1 MTVTQK
7 NTYVGKSITHESAH
21 LHVSGKAN
29 YVDDIPEIEGTLYAG
44 LGLAEIAH
52 GKIINM
58 DLSAVWQAEGVVSVL
73 TGTELLHNNCG
84 PVVADEP
91 IIATD
96 TVSFF
101 GQVIFV
107 VVAKTYQQAQ
117 QASRLA
123 KVTYEALEPIL
134 TIEQAI
140 ARQSWILPPVQITAG
155 DANAKLAV
163 APYRLQGIAQV
174 GGQEHFYLE
183 GQICYAYPKEED
195 MLQVLCS
202 TQHPTEMQLLISEA
216 VGYGMH
222 QVSVEVRR
230 MGGGFGGKE
239 SQSAQ
244 WACITAILSVKLKR
258 PVKLRLDRDTDM
270 IVTGKR
276 HGFAYQ
282 WDVGFDEQGMIL
294 GLYIQLASNCGSSTD
309 LSGPVNDRAIC
320 HVDNGYYLD
329 AVTIDS
335 LRCKTNTVSN
345 TAFRGFGGPQGM
357 FPIEYIMDDIGYAL
371 DIDPLIIRQRNFY
384 TAMSEQAGIDFSA
397 ENIDEIAPR
406 SKTPYGTYVKDN
418 ILPDLVSKLAEHCDY
433 FTRRE
438 TIKSFNEQSPIIKKG
453 LALTPVKF
461 GISFN
466 ATLFNQAGAL
476 VHIYT
481 DGTILVN
488 HGGTEMGQGLYSK
501 IRQIVADEFSLDL
514 SKIRLSATDTAKVPN
529 TSATAASS
537 GTDLNG
543 KAAQAACINIRNR
556 LQTFAAELANTK
568 PSQVQFK
575 DGYIYASGQS
585 WQFAEFIKLAYQAR
599 IQLWDSGFYKTPDI
613 HWNPVLRYGRPFFYF
628 AYGAAASEV
637 AIDTLTGESKVLRVD
652 ILHDVGNSIN
662 PAIDIGQIEGG
673 FIQGMGWLTS
683 EELYWVP
690 EGRKQGHLFTHAPS
704 TYKIPTATDMPKI
717 FNVNLYDNQ
726 NLENTI
732 HRSKAVG
739 EPPFM
744 LALSVFSALR
754 DAVSASITTPILQN
768 GIKVKPF
775 LSAPATPEA
784 ILQAIVNAKQL
795 VNSQTQLSNQSSKV
809 YTNQYDKWM
818 DRQACIMAHTE

>member
-1 MTVTQK
+1 MNDMTVTQK

-29 YVDDIPEIEGTLYAG
+29 YVDDIPEVEGTLYAG
-44 LGLAEIAH
+44 LGLAEIAN

-73 TGTELLHNNCG
+73 TGIELLHNNCG

-163 APYRLQGIAQV
+163 APYRLQGMAQV

-501 IRQIVADEFSLDL
+501 IRQIVAHEFSLDL

-568 PSQVQFK
+568 PNQVQFK

-744 LALSVFSALR
+744 LALSVFFALR

-795 VNSQTQLSNQSSKV
+795 VNSQTHLSNLSNQ
-809 YTNQYDKWM
+809 
-818 DRQACIMAHTE
+818 

>member
-1 MTVTQK
+1 MNEMTVTQK

-29 YVDDIPEIEGTLYAG
+29 YVDDIPEVEGTLYAG

-73 TGTELLHNNCG
+73 TGIELLHNNCG

-140 ARQSWILPPVQITAG
+140 ARQSWILPPVQLTAG

-163 APYRLQGIAQV
+163 APYRLQGMAQV

-501 IRQIVADEFSLDL
+501 IRQIVAHEFSLDL

-556 LQTFAAELANTK
+556 LKTFAAELANTK
-568 PSQVQFK
+568 PNQVQFK

-754 DAVSASITTPILQN
+754 EAVSANITTPILQN

-795 VNSQTQLSNQSSKV
+795 VNSQTHLSNQ
-809 YTNQYDKWM
+809 
-818 DRQACIMAHTE
+818 

>member
-29 YVDDIPEIEGTLYAG
+29 YVDDIPEVEGTLYAG

-140 ARQSWILPPVQITAG
+140 ARQSWILPPVQITTG

-501 IRQIVADEFSLDL
+501 IRQIVAHEFSLDL

-556 LQTFAAELANTK
+556 LKTFAAELANTK
-568 PSQVQFK
+568 PNQVQFK

-795 VNSQTQLSNQSSKV
+795 VNSQTHLSNQ
-809 YTNQYDKWM
+809 
-818 DRQACIMAHTE
+818 

>member
-1 MTVTQK
+1 MNEMTVTQK

-29 YVDDIPEIEGTLYAG
+29 YVDDIPEVEGTLYAG

-73 TGTELLHNNCG
+73 TGIELLHNNCG

-140 ARQSWILPPVQITAG
+140 ARQSWILPPVQLTAG

-163 APYRLQGIAQV
+163 APYRLQGMAQV

-501 IRQIVADEFSLDL
+501 IRQIVAHEFSLDL

-556 LQTFAAELANTK
+556 LKTFAAELANTK
-568 PSQVQFK
+568 PNQVQFK

-754 DAVSASITTPILQN
+754 EAVSANITTPILQN

-795 VNSQTQLSNQSSKV
+795 VNSQTHLSNLSNQ
-809 YTNQYDKWM
+809 
-818 DRQACIMAHTE
+818 

>member
-1 MTVTQK
+1 MNDMTVTQK

-29 YVDDIPEIEGTLYAG
+29 YVDDIPEVEGTLYAG

-73 TGTELLHNNCG
+73 TGIELLHNNCG

-96 TVSFF
+96 MISFF

-717 FNVNLYDNQ
+717 FNVNLYGNQ

-795 VNSQTQLSNQSSKV
+795 VNSQTHLSNQ
-809 YTNQYDKWM
+809 
-818 DRQACIMAHTE
+818 

>member
-1 MTVTQK
+1 MNEKTVTQK

-29 YVDDIPEIEGTLYAG
+29 YVDDIAEVEGTLYAG

-357 FPIEYIMDDIGYAL
+357 FPIEYLMDDIGYAL

-406 SKTPYGTYVKDN
+406 SRTPYGTYVKDN

-501 IRQIVADEFSLDL
+501 IRQIVAHEFSLDL

-754 DAVSASITTPILQN
+754 DAVSANITTPILQN

-795 VNSQTQLSNQSSKV
+795 VNSQTHLSNQ
-809 YTNQYDKWM
+809 
-818 DRQACIMAHTE
+818 

>member
-1 MTVTQK
+1 MNDMTVTQK

-29 YVDDIPEIEGTLYAG
+29 YVDDIPEVEGTLYAG
-44 LGLAEIAH
+44 LGLAEIAN

-73 TGTELLHNNCG
+73 TGIELLHNNCG

-140 ARQSWILPPVQITAG
+140 ARQSWILPPVQLTAG

-163 APYRLQGIAQV
+163 APYRLQGMAQV

-501 IRQIVADEFSLDL
+501 IRQIVAHEFSLDL

-556 LQTFAAELANTK
+556 LKTFAAELANTK
-568 PSQVQFK
+568 PNQVQFK

-717 FNVNLYDNQ
+717 FNVNLYGNQ

-754 DAVSASITTPILQN
+754 EAVSANITTPILQN

-795 VNSQTQLSNQSSKV
+795 VNSQTHLSNQ
-809 YTNQYDKWM
+809 
-818 DRQACIMAHTE
+818 

>member
-1 MTVTQK
+1 MNEMTVTQK

-29 YVDDIPEIEGTLYAG
+29 YVDDIPEVEGTLYAG

-73 TGTELLHNNCG
+73 TGIELLHNNCG

-163 APYRLQGIAQV
+163 APYRLQGMAQV

-501 IRQIVADEFSLDL
+501 IRQIVAHEFSLDL

-556 LQTFAAELANTK
+556 LKTFAAELANTK

-717 FNVNLYDNQ
+717 FNVNLYGNQ

-754 DAVSASITTPILQN
+754 EAVSANITTPILQN

-795 VNSQTQLSNQSSKV
+795 VNSQTHLSNQ
-809 YTNQYDKWM
+809 
-818 DRQACIMAHTE
+818 

>member
-1 MTVTQK
+1 MNDMTVTQK

-29 YVDDIPEIEGTLYAG
+29 YVDDIPEVEGTLYAG

-163 APYRLQGIAQV
+163 APYRLQGMAQV

-501 IRQIVADEFSLDL
+501 IRQIVAHEFSLDL

-556 LQTFAAELANTK
+556 LKTFAAELANTK
-568 PSQVQFK
+568 PNQVQFK

-795 VNSQTQLSNQSSKV
+795 VNSQTHLSNQ
-809 YTNQYDKWM
+809 
-818 DRQACIMAHTE
+818 

>member
-29 YVDDIPEIEGTLYAG
+29 YVDDIPEVEGTLYAG
-44 LGLAEIAH
+44 LGLAEIAN

-73 TGTELLHNNCG
+73 TGIELLHNNCG

-140 ARQSWILPPVQITAG
+140 ARQSWILPPVQLTAG

-163 APYRLQGIAQV
+163 APYRLQGMAQV

-501 IRQIVADEFSLDL
+501 IRQIVAHEFSLDL

-568 PSQVQFK
+568 PNQVQFK

-795 VNSQTQLSNQSSKV
+795 VNSQTHLSNQ
-809 YTNQYDKWM
+809 
-818 DRQACIMAHTE
+818 

>member
-1 MTVTQK
+1 MNEMTVTQK

-29 YVDDIPEIEGTLYAG
+29 YVDDIPEVEGTLYAG

-140 ARQSWILPPVQITAG
+140 ARQSWILPPVQLTAG

-501 IRQIVADEFSLDL
+501 IRQIVAHEFSLDL

-795 VNSQTQLSNQSSKV
+795 VNSQTHLSNQ
-809 YTNQYDKWM
+809 
-818 DRQACIMAHTE
+818 

>member
-1 MTVTQK
+1 MNEMTVTQK

-29 YVDDIPEIEGTLYAG
+29 YVDDIPEVEGTLYAG

-140 ARQSWILPPVQITAG
+140 ARQSWILPPVQLTAG

-795 VNSQTQLSNQSSKV
+795 VNSQTHLSNQ
-809 YTNQYDKWM
+809 
-818 DRQACIMAHTE
+818 

>member
-29 YVDDIPEIEGTLYAG
+29 YVDDIPEVEGTLYAG

-73 TGTELLHNNCG
+73 TGIELLHNNCG

-163 APYRLQGIAQV
+163 APYRLQGMAQV

-453 LALTPVKF
+453 FALTPVKF

-501 IRQIVADEFSLDL
+501 IRQIVAHEFSLDL

-795 VNSQTQLSNQSSKV
+795 VNSQTHLSNQ
-809 YTNQYDKWM
+809 
-818 DRQACIMAHTE
+818 

>member
-29 YVDDIPEIEGTLYAG
+29 YVDDIPEVEGTLYAG
-44 LGLAEIAH
+44 LGLAEIAN

-58 DLSAVWQAEGVVSVL
+58 DLSAVWQAEGVVTVL
-73 TGTELLHNNCG
+73 TGAELLHNNCG

-123 KVTYEALEPIL
+123 KVAYEALEPIL

-140 ARQSWILPPVQITAG
+140 ARQSWILPPVQLTAG

-163 APYRLQGIAQV
+163 APYRLQGMAQV

-795 VNSQTQLSNQSSKV
+795 VNSQTHLSNQ
-809 YTNQYDKWM
+809 
-818 DRQACIMAHTE
+818 

>member
-1 MTVTQK
+1 MNEMTVTQK

-29 YVDDIPEIEGTLYAG
+29 YVDDIPEVEGTLYAG
-44 LGLAEIAH
+44 LGLAEIAN

-73 TGTELLHNNCG
+73 TGIELLHNNCG

-123 KVTYEALEPIL
+123 KVAYEALEPIL

-140 ARQSWILPPVQITAG
+140 ARQSWILPPVQLTAG

-163 APYRLQGIAQV
+163 APYRLQGMAQV

-501 IRQIVADEFSLDL
+501 IRQIVAHEFSLDL

-809 YTNQYDKWM
+809 YTNQYDK
-818 DRQACIMAHTE
+818 

>member
-29 YVDDIPEIEGTLYAG
+29 YVDDIPEVEGTLYAG

-73 TGTELLHNNCG
+73 TGIELLHNNCG

-140 ARQSWILPPVQITAG
+140 ARQSWILPPVQLTAG

-163 APYRLQGIAQV
+163 APYRLQGMAQV

-501 IRQIVADEFSLDL
+501 IRQIVAHEFSLDL

-556 LQTFAAELANTK
+556 LKTFAAELANTK
-568 PSQVQFK
+568 PNQVQFK

-795 VNSQTQLSNQSSKV
+795 VNSQTHLSNQ
-809 YTNQYDKWM
+809 
-818 DRQACIMAHTE
+818 

>member
-1 MTVTQK
+1 MNDMTVTQK

-29 YVDDIPEIEGTLYAG
+29 YVDDIPEVEGTLYAG
-44 LGLAEIAH
+44 LGLAEIAN

-58 DLSAVWQAEGVVSVL
+58 DLSAVWQAEGVVTVL

-163 APYRLQGIAQV
+163 APYRLQGMAQV

-345 TAFRGFGGPQGM
+345 TAFRGFGSPQGM

-501 IRQIVADEFSLDL
+501 IRQIVAHEFSLDL

-795 VNSQTQLSNQSSKV
+795 VNSQTHLSNQ
-809 YTNQYDKWM
+809 
-818 DRQACIMAHTE
+818 

>member
-1 MTVTQK
+1 MNDMTVTQK

-29 YVDDIPEIEGTLYAG
+29 YVDDIPEVEGTLYAG

-58 DLSAVWQAEGVVSVL
+58 DLSAVWQAEGVVTVL

-107 VVAKTYQQAQ
+107 VVAETYQQAQ

-140 ARQSWILPPVQITAG
+140 ARQSWILPPVQLTAG

-163 APYRLQGIAQV
+163 APYRLQGMAQV

-406 SKTPYGTYVKDN
+406 SRTPYGTYVKDN

-501 IRQIVADEFSLDL
+501 ICQIVADEFSLDL

-754 DAVSASITTPILQN
+754 EAVSANITTPILQN

-795 VNSQTQLSNQSSKV
+795 VNSQTHLSSQSSKV
-809 YTNQYDKWM
+809 YINQYDK
-818 DRQACIMAHTE
+818 

>member
-1 MTVTQK
+1 MNEMTVTQK

-29 YVDDIPEIEGTLYAG
+29 YVDDIPEVEGTLYAG

-73 TGTELLHNNCG
+73 TGIELLHNNCG

-140 ARQSWILPPVQITAG
+140 ARQSWILPPVQLTAG

-163 APYRLQGIAQV
+163 APYRLQGMAQV

-501 IRQIVADEFSLDL
+501 IRQIVAHEFSLDL

-556 LQTFAAELANTK
+556 LKTFAAELANTK
-568 PSQVQFK
+568 PNQVQFK

-717 FNVNLYDNQ
+717 FNVNLYGNQ

-754 DAVSASITTPILQN
+754 EAVSANITTPILQN

-795 VNSQTQLSNQSSKV
+795 VNSQTHLSNLSNQ
-809 YTNQYDKWM
+809 
-818 DRQACIMAHTE
+818 

>member
-1 MTVTQK
+1 MNEMTVTQK

-29 YVDDIPEIEGTLYAG
+29 YVDDIPEVEGTLYAG

-73 TGTELLHNNCG
+73 TGIELLHNNCG

-163 APYRLQGIAQV
+163 APYRLQGMAQV

-406 SKTPYGTYVKDN
+406 SRTPYGTYVKDN

-501 IRQIVADEFSLDL
+501 IRQIVAHEFSLDL

-556 LQTFAAELANTK
+556 LKTFAAELANTK

-795 VNSQTQLSNQSSKV
+795 VNSQTHLSNQ
-809 YTNQYDKWM
+809 
-818 DRQACIMAHTE
+818 

>member
-1 MTVTQK
+1 MNEMTVTQK

-29 YVDDIPEIEGTLYAG
+29 YVDDIPEVEGTLYAG

-140 ARQSWILPPVQITAG
+140 ARQSWILPPVQLTAG

-163 APYRLQGIAQV
+163 APYRLQGMAQV

-406 SKTPYGTYVKDN
+406 SRTPYGTYVKDN

-717 FNVNLYDNQ
+717 FNVNLYGNQ

-754 DAVSASITTPILQN
+754 EAVSANITTPILQN

-795 VNSQTQLSNQSSKV
+795 VNSQTHLSNQ
-809 YTNQYDKWM
+809 
-818 DRQACIMAHTE
+818 

>member
-1 MTVTQK
+1 MNDMTVTQK

-163 APYRLQGIAQV
+163 APYRLQGMAQV

-795 VNSQTQLSNQSSKV
+795 VNSQTHLSNQ
-809 YTNQYDKWM
+809 
-818 DRQACIMAHTE
+818 

>member
-1 MTVTQK
+1 MNDMTVTQK
-7 NTYVGKSITHESAH
+7 NAYVGKSITHESAH

-29 YVDDIPEIEGTLYAG
+29 YVDDIPEVEGTLYAG

-58 DLSAVWQAEGVVSVL
+58 DLSAVWQAEGVVNVL

-123 KVTYEALEPIL
+123 KVTYEALDPIL

-140 ARQSWILPPVQITAG
+140 ARQSWILPPVQLTAG

-163 APYRLQGIAQV
+163 APYRLQGMAQV

-384 TAMSEQAGIDFSA
+384 TAMSEQGGIDFSA

-501 IRQIVADEFSLDL
+501 IRQIVAHEFSLDL

-556 LQTFAAELANTK
+556 LQTFAAELANIK

-795 VNSQTQLSNQSSKV
+795 VNSQTHLSNQ
-809 YTNQYDKWM
+809 
-818 DRQACIMAHTE
+818 

>member
-1 MTVTQK
+1 MNEMTVTQK

-29 YVDDIPEIEGTLYAG
+29 YVDDIPEVEGTLYAG

-73 TGTELLHNNCG
+73 TGIELLHNNCG

-163 APYRLQGIAQV
+163 APYRLQGMAQV

-501 IRQIVADEFSLDL
+501 IRQIVAHEFSLDL

-556 LQTFAAELANTK
+556 LKTFAAELANTK
-568 PSQVQFK
+568 PNQVQFK

-717 FNVNLYDNQ
+717 FNVNLYGNQ

-754 DAVSASITTPILQN
+754 EAVSANITTPILQN

-795 VNSQTQLSNQSSKV
+795 VNSQTHLSNLSNQ
-809 YTNQYDKWM
+809 
-818 DRQACIMAHTE
+818 

>member
-501 IRQIVADEFSLDL
+501 IRQIVAHEFSLDL

-795 VNSQTQLSNQSSKV
+795 VNSQTHLSNQ
-809 YTNQYDKWM
+809 
-818 DRQACIMAHTE
+818 

>member
-29 YVDDIPEIEGTLYAG
+29 YVDDIPEVEGTLYAG

-453 LALTPVKF
+453 FALTPVKF

-501 IRQIVADEFSLDL
+501 IRQIVAHEFSLDL

-795 VNSQTQLSNQSSKV
+795 VNSQTHLSNQ
-809 YTNQYDKWM
+809 
-818 DRQACIMAHTE
+818 

>member
-1 MTVTQK
+1 MNEMTVTQK

-29 YVDDIPEIEGTLYAG
+29 YVDDIPEVEGTLYAG

-73 TGTELLHNNCG
+73 TGAELLHNNCG

-140 ARQSWILPPVQITAG
+140 ARQSWILPPVQLTAG

-163 APYRLQGIAQV
+163 APYRLQGMAQV

-501 IRQIVADEFSLDL
+501 IRQIVAHEFSLDL

-795 VNSQTQLSNQSSKV
+795 VNSQTHLSNQ
-809 YTNQYDKWM
+809 
-818 DRQACIMAHTE
+818 

>member
-1 MTVTQK
+1 MNEMTVTQK

-29 YVDDIPEIEGTLYAG
+29 YVDDIPEVEGTLYAG

-58 DLSAVWQAEGVVSVL
+58 DLSAVWQAEGVVTVL

-163 APYRLQGIAQV
+163 APYRLQGMAQV

-501 IRQIVADEFSLDL
+501 IRQIVAHEFSLDL

-568 PSQVQFK
+568 PNQVQFK

-795 VNSQTQLSNQSSKV
+795 VNSQTHLSNQ
-809 YTNQYDKWM
+809 
-818 DRQACIMAHTE
+818 

>member
-29 YVDDIPEIEGTLYAG
+29 YVDDIPEVEGTLYAG

-556 LQTFAAELANTK
+556 LKTFAAELANTK

-795 VNSQTQLSNQSSKV
+795 VNSQTHLSNQ
-809 YTNQYDKWM
+809 
-818 DRQACIMAHTE
+818 

>member
-29 YVDDIPEIEGTLYAG
+29 YVDDIPEVEGTLYAG

-163 APYRLQGIAQV
+163 APYRLQGMAQV

-501 IRQIVADEFSLDL
+501 IRQIVAHEFSLDL

-556 LQTFAAELANTK
+556 LKTFAAELANTK
-568 PSQVQFK
+568 PNQVQFK

-795 VNSQTQLSNQSSKV
+795 VNSQTHLSNQ
-809 YTNQYDKWM
+809 
-818 DRQACIMAHTE
+818 

>member
-29 YVDDIPEIEGTLYAG
+29 YVDDIPEVEGTLYAG

-140 ARQSWILPPVQITAG
+140 ARQSWILPPVQLTAG

-163 APYRLQGIAQV
+163 APYRLQGMAQV

-357 FPIEYIMDDIGYAL
+357 FPIEYLMDDIGYAL

-795 VNSQTQLSNQSSKV
+795 VNSQTHLSNQ
-809 YTNQYDKWM
+809 
-818 DRQACIMAHTE
+818 

>member
-1 MTVTQK
+1 MNEMTVTQK

-29 YVDDIPEIEGTLYAG
+29 YVDDIPEVEGTLYAG

-140 ARQSWILPPVQITAG
+140 ARQSWILPPVQLTAG

-163 APYRLQGIAQV
+163 APYRLQGMAQV

-556 LQTFAAELANTK
+556 LKTFAAELANTK
-568 PSQVQFK
+568 PNQVQFK

-717 FNVNLYDNQ
+717 FNVNLYGNQ

-754 DAVSASITTPILQN
+754 EAVSANITTPILQN

-795 VNSQTQLSNQSSKV
+795 VNSQTHLSNLSNQ
-809 YTNQYDKWM
+809 
-818 DRQACIMAHTE
+818 

>member
-1 MTVTQK
+1 MNEMTVTQK

-29 YVDDIPEIEGTLYAG
+29 YVDDIPEVEGTLYAG
-44 LGLAEIAH
+44 LGLAEIAN

-73 TGTELLHNNCG
+73 TGIELLHNNCG

-140 ARQSWILPPVQITAG
+140 ARQSWILPPVQLTAG

-163 APYRLQGIAQV
+163 APYRLQGMAQV

-501 IRQIVADEFSLDL
+501 IRQIVAHEFSLDL

-795 VNSQTQLSNQSSKV
+795 VNSQTHLSNQ
-809 YTNQYDKWM
+809 
-818 DRQACIMAHTE
+818 

>member
-1 MTVTQK
+1 MNDMTVTQK

-29 YVDDIPEIEGTLYAG
+29 YVDDIPEVEGTLYAG

-73 TGTELLHNNCG
+73 TGAELLHNNCG

-357 FPIEYIMDDIGYAL
+357 FPIEYLMDDIGYAL

-406 SKTPYGTYVKDN
+406 SRTPYGTYVKDN

-438 TIKSFNEQSPIIKKG
+438 TIKTFNEQSPIIKKG

-501 IRQIVADEFSLDL
+501 IRQIVAHEFSLDL

-585 WQFAEFIKLAYQAR
+585 WQFAEFIKLA
-599 IQLWDSGFYKTPDI
+599 
-613 HWNPVLRYGRPFFYF
+613 
-628 AYGAAASEV
+628 
-637 AIDTLTGESKVLRVD
+637 
-652 ILHDVGNSIN
+652 
-662 PAIDIGQIEGG
+662 
-673 FIQGMGWLTS
+673 
-683 EELYWVP
+683 
-690 EGRKQGHLFTHAPS
+690 
-704 TYKIPTATDMPKI
+704 
-717 FNVNLYDNQ
+717 
-726 NLENTI
+726 
-732 HRSKAVG
+732 
-739 EPPFM
+739 
-744 LALSVFSALR
+744 
-754 DAVSASITTPILQN
+754 
-768 GIKVKPF
+768 
-775 LSAPATPEA
+775 
-784 ILQAIVNAKQL
+784 
-795 VNSQTQLSNQSSKV
+795 
-809 YTNQYDKWM
+809 
-818 DRQACIMAHTE
+818 

>member
-29 YVDDIPEIEGTLYAG
+29 YVDDIPEVEGTLYAG

-58 DLSAVWQAEGVVSVL
+58 DLSAVWQAEGVVTVL

-163 APYRLQGIAQV
+163 APYRLQGMAQV

-501 IRQIVADEFSLDL
+501 IRQIVAHEFSLDL

-556 LQTFAAELANTK
+556 LKTFAAELANTK
-568 PSQVQFK
+568 PNQVQFK

-754 DAVSASITTPILQN
+754 EAVSANITTPILQN

-795 VNSQTQLSNQSSKV
+795 VNSQTHLSNLSNQ
-809 YTNQYDKWM
+809 
-818 DRQACIMAHTE
+818 

>member
-7 NTYVGKSITHESAH
+7 NTYVGRSITHESAH

-96 TVSFF
+96 MVSFF

-163 APYRLQGIAQV
+163 APYRLQGMAQV

-384 TAMSEQAGIDFSA
+384 TAMSGQAGIDFSA

-795 VNSQTQLSNQSSKV
+795 VNSQTHLSNQ
-809 YTNQYDKWM
+809 
-818 DRQACIMAHTE
+818 

>member
-1 MTVTQK
+1 MNEMTVTQK

-29 YVDDIPEIEGTLYAG
+29 YVDDIPEVEGTLYAG
-44 LGLAEIAH
+44 LGLAEIAN

-58 DLSAVWQAEGVVSVL
+58 DLSAVWQAEGVVTVL

-163 APYRLQGIAQV
+163 APYRLQGMAQV

-406 SKTPYGTYVKDN
+406 SRTPYGTYVKDN

-501 IRQIVADEFSLDL
+501 IRQIVAHEFSLDL

-556 LQTFAAELANTK
+556 LKTFAAELANTK
-568 PSQVQFK
+568 PNQVQFK

-754 DAVSASITTPILQN
+754 EAVSANITTPILQN

-795 VNSQTQLSNQSSKV
+795 VNSQTHLSNQ
-809 YTNQYDKWM
+809 
-818 DRQACIMAHTE
+818 

>member
-29 YVDDIPEIEGTLYAG
+29 YVDDIPEVEGTLYAG

-73 TGTELLHNNCG
+73 TGIELLHNNCG

-140 ARQSWILPPVQITAG
+140 ARQSWILPPVQLTAG

-163 APYRLQGIAQV
+163 APYRLQGMAQV

-501 IRQIVADEFSLDL
+501 IRQIVAHEFSLDL

-568 PSQVQFK
+568 PNQVQFK

-754 DAVSASITTPILQN
+754 EAVSANITTPILQN

-795 VNSQTQLSNQSSKV
+795 VNSQTHLSNQ
-809 YTNQYDKWM
+809 
-818 DRQACIMAHTE
+818 

>member
-1 MTVTQK
+1 MNEMTVTQK

-29 YVDDIPEIEGTLYAG
+29 YVDDIPEVEGTLYAG

-73 TGTELLHNNCG
+73 TGIELLHNNCG

-140 ARQSWILPPVQITAG
+140 ARQSWILPPVQLTAG

-163 APYRLQGIAQV
+163 APYRLQGMAQV

-453 LALTPVKF
+453 FALTPVKF

-501 IRQIVADEFSLDL
+501 IRQIVAHEFSLDL

-795 VNSQTQLSNQSSKV
+795 VNSQTHLSNQ
-809 YTNQYDKWM
+809 
-818 DRQACIMAHTE
+818 